1 LAERERYAWNT
12 LRPIVAM
19 ALVVAFALVPA
30 FVVFAGT
37 FHLLEAKVCV
47 EDRADPARVR
57 GRGGSSPCRPSGWR
71 SS

>member
-37 FHLLEAKVCV
+37 FHLLEARSAWRIGPTR
-47 EDRADPARVR
+47 RA
-57 GRGGSSPCRPSGWR
+57 
-71 SS
+71 